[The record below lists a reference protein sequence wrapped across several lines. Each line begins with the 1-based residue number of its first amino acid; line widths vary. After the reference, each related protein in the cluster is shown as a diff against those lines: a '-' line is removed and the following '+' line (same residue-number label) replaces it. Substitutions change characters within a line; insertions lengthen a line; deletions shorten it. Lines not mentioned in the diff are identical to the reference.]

1 MYDSLQSLL
10 KKIITK
16 SEVAVAGNAK
26 IRCWTMNAKSYL
38 VILAT
43 STCADSAPRRK
54 LSQSKCPICITSPLA
69 SPALLLAIRILN

>member
-26 IRCWTMNAKSYL
+26 IRCWTTNAKSYL

-43 STCADSAPRRK
+43 STCVDSTPWRK
-54 LSQSKCPICITSPLA
+54 PSQSKCLICITSPLT
-69 SPALLLAIRILN
+69 SPVLILAIRILN